1 MRDLC
6 KRERDCV
13 GERERAE
20 CENNTL
26 NGWPNFQIK
35 IIIKREI
42 LGIMKKQHR
51 PG

>member
-1 MRDLC
+1 MYGR
-6 KRERDCV
+6 
-13 GERERAE
+13 ERERE
-20 CENNTL
+20 RENTTL